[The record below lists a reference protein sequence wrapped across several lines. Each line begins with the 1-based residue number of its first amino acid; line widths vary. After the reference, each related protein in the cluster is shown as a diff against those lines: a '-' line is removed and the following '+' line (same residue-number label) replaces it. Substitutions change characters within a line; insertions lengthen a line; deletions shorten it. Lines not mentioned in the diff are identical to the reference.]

1 MSDFAVSQSVTLA
14 RSSAGY
20 SPHKSGIFDAIDIS
34 ATGLSAQRRK
44 LNAIASNIANV
55 DTTRTEEG
63 GPYKR
68 KRVIMIE
75 APHQANFTNILRA
88 EQDRLRSTNR
98 AHLQGGYEPTVDE
111 LLGAGVDTTEIR
123 EEPVEPR
130 LVYDPAH
137 PDAREDGYVVYP
149 DINVV
154 TEMVDMIAASRAY
167 EANVTAINAS
177 KDMVARALDI

>member
-1 MSDFAVSQSVTLA
+1 MAVTQSVTLA
-14 RSSAGY
+14 RSAQGY
-20 SPHKSGIFDAIDIS
+20 KPASGGIFDAFDIS
-34 ATGLSAQRRK
+34 GSGLSAQRRK
-44 LNAIASNIANV
+44 LNAISSNIANV

-68 KRVIMIE
+68 KRVVVVESPFKQRFNDIFN
-75 APHQANFTNILRA
+75 QRNANLSATHSNHMPAGPQPRA
-88 EQDRLRSTNR
+88 E
-98 AHLQGGYEPTVDE
+98 E
-111 LLGAGVDTTEIR
+111 LLGAGVETVEIR

-154 TEMVDMIAASRAY
+154 TEMVDMITASRAY
-167 EANVTAINAS
+167 EANVTAMNAS
-177 KDMVARALDI
+177 KDMVQRALEI

>member
-1 MSDFAVSQSVTLA
+1 MPATQSMTLS
-14 RSSAGY
+14 RSSSGY
-20 SPHKSGIFDAIDIS
+20 SPYQSGVFNSMDIS
-34 ATGLSAQRRK
+34 STGLSAQRRK

-63 GPYKR
+63 GAYKR

-75 APHQANFTNILRA
+75 SPHAARFSNILQTEA
-88 EQDRLRSTNR
+88 NRLRGSHPV
-98 AHLQGGYEPTVDE
+98 HLPGGHELSPVD
-111 LLGAGVDTTEIR
+111 LLGAGVETAEVR

-137 PDAREDGYVVYP
+137 PDAREDGHVVYP

-154 TEMVDMIAASRAY
+154 TEMVDMITASRAY
-167 EANVTAINAS
+167 EANVTAMNAS
-177 KDMVARALDI
+177 KDMIQKALEI

>member
-1 MSDFAVSQSVTLA
+1 MPVSQSVTLA
-14 RSSAGY
+14 RSSSGY
-20 SPHKSGIFDAIDIS
+20 APNRAGIFDAIDVS

-44 LNAIASNIANV
+44 LNAISSNIANV

-75 APHQANFTNILRA
+75 SPHKARFHNILQN
-88 EQDRLRSTNR
+88 EKNRLSGTDGS
-98 AHLQGGYEPTVDE
+98 HLPGGPGPTLEE
-111 LLGAGVDTTEIR
+111 LLGAGVETVEIR

-167 EANVTAINAS
+167 EANVTAMSAS
-177 KDMVARALDI
+177 KDMIQRALEI

>member
-1 MSDFAVSQSVTLA
+1 MSLSQSVTLA
-14 RSSAGY
+14 RSSTGY
-20 SPHKSGIFDAIDIS
+20 APNKAGIFDSIDIS
-34 ATGLSAQRRK
+34 AAGLSAQRRK

-68 KRVIMIE
+68 KRVVMIE
-75 APHQANFTNILRA
+75 SPTVGRFSNLLMRQ
-88 EQDRLRSTNR
+88 QDN
-98 AHLQGGYEPTVDE
+98 LQGSHPGHLPGIPRPTIDQ
-111 LLGAGVDTTEIR
+111 LLGAGVESVEIR
-123 EEPVEPR
+123 EEPIEPK

-149 DINVV
+149 DINVI

-167 EANVTAINAS
+167 EASVTAMNAS
-177 KDMVARALDI
+177 KEMVHRALEI

>member
-1 MSDFAVSQSVTLA
+1 MSLSQSVTVSRSA
-14 RSSAGY
+14 TGYAPNRSS
-20 SPHKSGIFDAIDIS
+20 IFSAFDIS

-44 LNAIASNIANV
+44 LNAIASNIANA

-75 APHQANFTNILRA
+75 SPTTARFSDILLDQSNKLSA
-88 EQDRLRSTNR
+88 THGT
-98 AHLQGGYEPTVDE
+98 HLPGGPTPSVSDQ
-111 LLGAGVDTTEIR
+111 LGSGVETVEIR

-149 DINVV
+149 DVNTV
-154 TEMVDMIAASRAY
+154 TEMVDMITASRAY
-167 EANVTAINAS
+167 EANVTAMNAS
-177 KDMVARALDI
+177 KDMIQRALEI

>member
-1 MSDFAVSQSVTLA
+1 MPMSESVTLS
-14 RSSAGY
+14 RSASGY
-20 SPHKSGIFDAIDIS
+20 APQRSGIFDAIDVS

-68 KRVIMIE
+68 KNVVMIE
-75 APHQANFTNILRA
+75 SPRLARFRNILEA
-88 EQDRLRSTNR
+88 ERNRLSSTN
-98 AHLQGGYEPTVDE
+98 ANHMPGGPEPTIDE
-111 LLGAGVDTTEIR
+111 LLGSGVETAEVR
-123 EEPVEPR
+123 EEPIEPR

-154 TEMVDMIAASRAY
+154 TEMVDMITASRAY
-167 EANVTAINAS
+167 EANVTAMNAS
-177 KDMVARALDI
+177 KDMIMKALEI

>member
-1 MSDFAVSQSVTLA
+1 MPITESVTLA
-14 RSSAGY
+14 RSASGYAPRRAGV
-20 SPHKSGIFDAIDIS
+20 FDSLDVS

-55 DTTRTEEG
+55 DTTRTAEG

-68 KRVIMIE
+68 KRVVMVE
-75 APHQANFTNILRA
+75 SPRLARFRNILQSERN
-88 EQDRLRSTNR
+88 RLDGTHP
-98 AHLQGGYEPTVDE
+98 AHLPAGPEPTLDE
-111 LLGAGVDTTEIR
+111 LLGAGVETMEVR

-130 LVYDPAH
+130 MVYDPAH
-137 PDAREDGYVVYP
+137 PDAREDGYVVFP

-167 EANVTAINAS
+167 EANVTAMNAS
-177 KDMVARALDI
+177 KDMVMKSLEI

>member
-1 MSDFAVSQSVTLA
+1 MPLSESITLA
-14 RSSAGY
+14 RSASGY
-20 SPHKSGIFDAIDIS
+20 APQRSGIFDSLDVS

-75 APHQANFTNILRA
+75 SPRMARFRNILHA
-88 EQDRLRSTNR
+88 EQNKLSSTNTN
-98 AHLQGGYEPTVDE
+98 HLPGGPQPTIDE
-111 LLGAGVDTTEIR
+111 LLGAGVETAEIR
-123 EEPVEPR
+123 EEPIEPR

-149 DINVV
+149 DVNVV

-167 EANVTAINAS
+167 EANVTAMNAS
-177 KDMVARALDI
+177 KEMVTKALEI